1 MIDDEYD
8 DVDDESDDV
17 HDEGNSGDA
26 TGWKVLVLP

>member
-26 TGWKVLVLP
+26 IGWKVLVLP